1 MEERRIEI
9 EGGVEDRGEE
19 NGIKGGVE
27 DGGEKNGIKGGIED
41 GGEENR
47 DKGWGRGWRRGEQG

>member
-1 MEERRIEI
+1 MEERRT
-9 EGGVEDRGEE
+9 
-19 NGIKGGVE
+19 GIKGGVE

-47 DKGWGRGWRRGEQG
+47 DKGWGRG